1 MMKFNKYK
9 ALGIA
14 IIMISSGVSLKAQ
27 YTGGALGGINIAN
40 LRGSS
45 VVNNTMVI
53 GYNGGGFVNYSAK
66 DMFTSGIRDILSFQA
81 ELRVDQK
88 GATMNFP
95 LWNDTIGDDPS
106 YTFGDQEFL
115 FTYVQVPIFA
125 KFNFGQQKGLNY
137 FGEAGLF
144 GAGLFGLTVDGEKKR
159 DHDLKAN
166 TDQRNYRDE
175 FEGYDFGVLIGA
187 GISIPFGGRN
197 SHWRALINGRY
208 SLGLANIVSSN
219 IGTPNSKAPVFFEEY
234 LKDVKTST
242 ISLSLGVSYQ
252 F

>member
-1 MMKFNKYK
+1 
-9 ALGIA
+9 
-14 IIMISSGVSLKAQ
+14 MISSALSLKAQ

-45 VVNNTMVI
+45 VVNNEMVI
-53 GYNGGGFVNYSAK
+53 GYNGGGFVNYSAQ

-88 GATMNFP
+88 GAKMNFP
-95 LWNDTIGDDPS
+95 SWEDTIGNDPS
-106 YTFGDQEFL
+106 YTFKDQEFL

-125 KFNFGQQKGLNY
+125 KFNFGKQKGLNY
-137 FGEAGLF
+137 FGEAGIF

-159 DHDLKAN
+159 DHDLKSS

-175 FEGYDFGVLIGA
+175 FEGYDMGVIIGG

-197 SHWRALINGRY
+197 SHWRVLGNVRY

-219 IGTPNSKAPVFFEEY
+219 IGTPTSKAPVFFEEY
-234 LKDVKTST
+234 LKQVKTST
-242 ISLSLGVSYQ
+242 LSLSLGVSYQ